1 MNSTLTKV
9 QRLWVGPEGEEI
21 ARCIDLL
28 QDNPRQAIECLVTN
42 RTLGKKVKSIIG
54 SASESLKKAII
65 NLYRR
70 VSSKQFIKL
79 LRQLDI
85 DGRVLKQEILA
96 NVSVI
101 EIFKKIEAAVR
112 NALKP
117 REANTSVVYL
127 SAENVQRSEIIEDA
141 GINSYDSILR
151 NFEDFKVINKDSAS
165 DSIIFTANFKD
176 SDNMVMPLVN
186 PLYFKVYPRGTTE
199 SYDYDT
205 GGVVDRDHETEGLE
219 FEKYAYNELFKLTK
233 YNVTPNILCK
243 AATSNV
249 TGFKDFISAIP
260 LDRRV
265 KFMKHIREY
274 NQSVDIEPDNTI
286 WEETGVIITQ
296 PGGAKFYEK
305 IRGLTPIERKQVM
318 FQLIYTL
325 YVFEKIQFSH
335 GDLHIGNIFIVDIP
349 ETEMIYIVEEV
360 QFRFKT
366 TKLVKIY
373 DFDHGTICKTT
384 SIKINTDD
392 EFTINKKLNPIRN
405 DDEDFNNRLAET
417 NIFNKNLD
425 IVILLNALNHDCT
438 DIYDSFNCLDQ
449 NFDKFLRDIF
459 PGFDSKNALSQEKI
473 RDTYTRLI
481 SGSPQ
486 IRYEP
491 NRIFDIDIA
500 GHTEID
506 NYGVSKK
513 IMNMKWINYLKKI
526 STNYGRIVKD
536 LENLAENN
544 HLWIPDEIIIPKE
557 EMFSKE
563 YFTELQSK
571 LPIDIRYQ
579 IVYTIDER
587 L

>member
-1 MNSTLTKV
+1 
-9 QRLWVGPEGEEI
+9 
-21 ARCIDLL
+21 
-28 QDNPRQAIECLVTN
+28 
-42 RTLGKKVKSIIG
+42 
-54 SASESLKKAII
+54 
-65 NLYRR
+65 
-70 VSSKQFIKL
+70 
-79 LRQLDI
+79 
-85 DGRVLKQEILA
+85 
-96 NVSVI
+96 
-101 EIFKKIEAAVR
+101 
-112 NALKP
+112 
-117 REANTSVVYL
+117 
-127 SAENVQRSEIIEDA
+127 
-141 GINSYDSILR
+141 
-151 NFEDFKVINKDSAS
+151 
-165 DSIIFTANFKD
+165 
-176 SDNMVMPLVN
+176 MVMPLVN
-186 PLYFKVYPRGTTE
+186 PLYFKVYPRGSTE

-249 TGFKDFISAIP
+249 IGFKDFISAIS

-335 GDLHIGNIFIVDIP
+335 GDLHTGNIFIVDIP

-384 SIKINTDD
+384 SIKINTDE
-392 EFTINKKLNPIRN
+392 EFIITKKLNPIRN
-405 DDEDFNNRLAET
+405 YDADFNNRLAET

-425 IVILLNALNHDCT
+425 IVILLNALKHDCT

-473 RDTYTRLI
+473 GDTYTRLI

-500 GHTEID
+500 DHTEIN
-506 NYGVSKK
+506 NYGVNKK

-536 LENLAENN
+536 LEDIAENN
-544 HLWIPDEIIIPKE
+544 HLWIPDEIIIPKDQ
-557 EMFSKE
+557 MFSKE

-571 LPIDIRYQ
+571 LPIDVRYQ